1 MKVEI
6 IKDYIN
12 VDKMAASVFEIL
24 KDARDNFKDGDID
37 GFLDDNYNDDYLHE
51 RALEQAIEWN
61 DDVKKYLHMK
71 DHRILGNLNN
81 IEYDFPHL
89 NDLLKR
95 LDEGKDD
102 EQTNEVRDW
111 LVDWF
116 FDTFG
121 TYGITY
127 NFQSEM
133 SDNIYEY
140 EHDREM
146 VEASVKEMMGNVS
159 RSL

>member
-12 VDKMAASVFEIL
+12 VDKMADSVFEIL
-24 KDARDNFKDGDID
+24 KNARDDFKDGEID
-37 GFLDDNYNDDYLHE
+37 GFLDDNYDDDYLHE

-61 DDVKKYLHMK
+61 DDMKKYLHMK
-71 DHRILGNLNN
+71 DHRILGNFNN
-81 IEYDFPHL
+81 IEYDYPHHINGEYEYDTPL
-89 NDLLKR
+89 VNDLIKR

-102 EQTNEVRDW
+102 EQTNEDRDW

-121 TYGITY
+121 TYGIKY

-133 SDNIYEY
+133 SDNIYDY
-140 EHDREM
+140 KQEHEM
-146 VEASVKEMMGNVS
+146 AEA
-159 RSL
+159 